1 MSTFDPDAL
10 ECLAAIVEEGG
21 FERAAQRLSITQSAV
36 SQRLRALEAQ
46 VGTVLIVRSRPLK
59 PTSAGQLLL
68 KHTKQMRLLRA
79 DLERDL
85 KELAPSSTGGARE
98 EERISIAVNADSI
111 ATWALP
117 ALDELARQGLPME
130 IIADDQD
137 FTQEWLREG
146 QVLGCVTT
154 LKQALRGCKVVPLGA
169 MEYVAVAQ
177 ADYARQHFPKGLGP
191 HNFRDVP
198 FIAFNRKD
206 DMQSEFVGKAFGLKR
221 VALNQLFVPSS
232 EGQVRAVLAGWGA
245 SVVPELLARGL
256 LEQGRLV
263 NIAPSCTLPIQL
275 YWHCWNLESEV
286 LDTLTAAL
294 TQAAGTALRGASGR
308 HGRRAPA
315 AFRAAPAPWLRR
327 TVLRRAPA
335 PCLRDR
341 APAPRHARCPMRPA
355 ARMKAWRSVNTG
367 IRREGSRPAGWRAS
381 IWLWMSSRA
390 RSLPG
395 SLNTGILNQGMVGSL
410 SSRRPWIQLS
420 TSARWPLWKATSAS
434 VRSAGSPCGSTT
446 QLLVQPLRCQRGQPP
461 EEVRLAGCGDG
472 EHQRRGGG
480 AEPREGWGPDCPVHH
495 GLRC

>member
-98 EERISIAVNADSI
+98 EERISIAINADSI
-111 ATWALP
+111 ATWALA
-117 ALDELARQGLPME
+117 ALNDQARQGLPME

-177 ADYARQHFPKGLGP
+177 TQYAQEHFPKGLGP
-191 HNFRDVP
+191 HNFREVP

-221 VALNQLFVPSS
+221 VTLNQLFVPSS

-256 LEQGRLV
+256 LEQGLLV
-263 NIAPSCTLPIQL
+263 NIAPSYALPIQL

-286 LDTLTAAL
+286 LDALTAAL
-294 TQAAGTALRGASGR
+294 TQAAAAALTA
-308 HGRRAPA
+308 
-315 AFRAAPAPWLRR
+315 
-327 TVLRRAPA
+327 
-335 PCLRDR
+335 
-341 APAPRHARCPMRPA
+341 
-355 ARMKAWRSVNTG
+355 
-367 IRREGSRPAGWRAS
+367 
-381 IWLWMSSRA
+381 
-390 RSLPG
+390 
-395 SLNTGILNQGMVGSL
+395 
-410 SSRRPWIQLS
+410 
-420 TSARWPLWKATSAS
+420 
-434 VRSAGSPCGSTT
+434 
-446 QLLVQPLRCQRGQPP
+446 
-461 EEVRLAGCGDG
+461 
-472 EHQRRGGG
+472 
-480 AEPREGWGPDCPVHH
+480 
-495 GLRC
+495 

>member
-1 MSTFDPDAL
+1 MSIFDPSAL
-10 ECLAAIVEEGG
+10 EALAAIVEEGG

-68 KHTKQMRLLRA
+68 KHTKQLRLLRA

-117 ALDELARQGLPME
+117 ALNELARQGLPME

-177 ADYARQHFPKGLGP
+177 ADYARQKFPKGLGP

-221 VALNQLFVPSS
+221 VTLNQLFVPSS
-232 EGQVRAVLAGWGA
+232 EGQVRAVLAGWGI

-256 LEQGRLV
+256 LEQGQLV
-263 NIAPSCTLPIQL
+263 NIAPSCALPIQL

-286 LDTLTAAL
+286 LDSLTAAL
-294 TQAAGTALRGASGR
+294 TQAAARALAD
-308 HGRRAPA
+308 A
-315 AFRAAPAPWLRR
+315 
-327 TVLRRAPA
+327 
-335 PCLRDR
+335 
-341 APAPRHARCPMRPA
+341 
-355 ARMKAWRSVNTG
+355 
-367 IRREGSRPAGWRAS
+367 
-381 IWLWMSSRA
+381 
-390 RSLPG
+390 
-395 SLNTGILNQGMVGSL
+395 
-410 SSRRPWIQLS
+410 
-420 TSARWPLWKATSAS
+420 
-434 VRSAGSPCGSTT
+434 
-446 QLLVQPLRCQRGQPP
+446 
-461 EEVRLAGCGDG
+461 
-472 EHQRRGGG
+472 
-480 AEPREGWGPDCPVHH
+480 
-495 GLRC
+495 